1 MEKNLS
7 DLVLF
12 SKNKYNINLLET
24 IEHKELFKNLN
35 HNLRNKTFNKSCNI
49 KDNNR
54 SFLIKEEEYQGKENK
69 HLNFENRS
77 SIKKTKISS
86 KSFNNNAENQINNF
100 NEIFNKL
107 SPKKNKRCLTQT
119 DSQNN
124 EYDLKVKK
132 KLKKNNSFIGN
143 KLKNNNS
150 LKQKEKINI
159 KNFIFERSNNTKD
172 NNYFDIDYIKDES
185 KCYFKE
191 GNKNNFIIN
200 NTNLDVYNRLYNKS
214 YYYKKKNNIIT
225 NEENNCT
232 FNPQLLSSVKNNE
245 CLDNFIKRQEQ
256 FNSYIKQKKINLK
269 KFINNKES
277 KKFTFTPNT
286 SCTSA
291 SKYSIKLEAQRQDE
305 SNLDKTNRLVYDSI
319 KKIQEKNN
327 HLKLIYN
334 TQYTFIPC
342 INKNT
347 KKIINNKNNN
357 INNLYYYK
365 QKKTKE
371 NNNDIKEKINI
382 EKYINHQYDNI
393 KSNYKN
399 DNELMNRL
407 KEENIKRMQK
417 IDNIRQDQENEIYEI
432 YTFKPVINK
441 NNNINNFHNSI
452 NYFYNKNPDSYVDYY
467 NKKKYFENKNRS
479 HSHNCSKNN
488 LYINNNMNYNYNNN
502 DNNYNNYNNNDNN
515 YNNNYNNYNNNYN
528 NYNNYDYHNLNCNN
542 FDRPMDE
549 IYEIYE

>member
-7 DLVLF
+7 DLIIL

-35 HNLRNKTFNKSCNI
+35 HNLRNKTFNKSSKIKNNI
-49 KDNNR
+49 CMDNNEN
-54 SFLIKEEEYQGKENK
+54 FIKGDDYQGKENIK
-69 HLNFENRS
+69 HLILENGT
-77 SIKKTKISS
+77 SIKKSKINS
-86 KSFNNNAENQINNF
+86 KSFNNNVKNQIINF
-100 NEIFNKL
+100 QEIFYRL

-132 KLKKNNSFIGN
+132 KLKKNNSFIEN
-143 KLKNNNS
+143 KLKKINNS
-150 LKQKEKINI
+150 INQKEKINI
-159 KNFIFERSNNTKD
+159 KNFIFERGSNKKD
-172 NNYFDIDYIKDES
+172 NNYFDIDYIKDEN

-191 GNKNNFIIN
+191 SKKDNLIIN

-214 YYYKKKNNIIT
+214 YYNKKKKNIVT
-225 NEENNCT
+225 NEESNCT
-232 FNPQLLSSVKNNE
+232 FNPQLFSSIKYNE
-245 CLDNFIKRQEQ
+245 CLDDFIKRQEQ

-269 KFINNKES
+269 NVINNKES

-305 SNLDKTNRLVYDSI
+305 SYLDKTNRLVYDSM
-319 KKIQEKNN
+319 KKIQERNN

-334 TQYTFIPC
+334 TKYTFIPC

-347 KKIINNKNNN
+347 RKIINNKNNI
-357 INNLYYYK
+357 INNLYNYK
-365 QKKTKE
+365 QKKSKE
-371 NNNDIKEKINI
+371 NNNDIKEKIII
-382 EKYINHQYDNI
+382 EKYINHNYDNI

-407 KEENIKRMQK
+407 KEENINRMKK
-417 IDNIRQDQENEIYEI
+417 IDNIRQDQENEIYEV

-441 NNNINNFHNSI
+441 NSNINNFHNSI

-467 NKKKYFENKNRS
+467 NKKKYFENKLNRS

-488 LYINNNMNYNYNNN
+488 LYINSNMNYNYNN
-502 DNNYNNYNNNDNN
+502 YN
-515 YNNNYNNYNNNYN
+515 
-528 NYNNYDYHNLNCNN
+528 YHNLNCNN